1 MVMIEKDEPELI
13 PADEVPAQ
21 SSRSGRSPSKWT
33 KIFREIPDGMAR
45 VFTKEEV
52 SYPNLR
58 QSLKRQHDKG
68 RFKHLEFAMRGDT
81 MYIINRNPSEKHP
94 PKTR

>member
-1 MVMIEKDEPELI
+1 
-13 PADEVPAQ
+13 
-21 SSRSGRSPSKWT
+21 
-33 KIFREIPDGMAR
+33 MAR

-68 RFKHLEFAMRGDT
+68 RFKYLEFAMRGDT
-81 MYIINRNPSEKHP
+81 MYIINTKKRKTL
-94 PKTR
+94 PKDA